1 MHDGKSFGKIKVV
14 KNNTS
19 AIDDFVAWISS
30 LEGKK
35 LLFRGHAD
43 STWKVEASGYRR
55 LGQNATPA
63 TFHNSTKRLIDNAR
77 LRGLDKKDGM
87 QMPDLELLAELQHY
101 GAATCLIDFTEN
113 PYTALWF
120 ACHEHQDRD
129 GAVVA
134 MASDDSEKF
143 SEITGENKG
152 EKITKFLQQEKIWKW
167 TPPHAQNN
175 RIVAQSSIF
184 LFGPSRISAKLYEKK
199 IIKNSDKKNIMA
211 YLRDKLS
218 ITEQRLFSDFA
229 GFAMANAH
237 NKEYTEYGADDYFS
251 LGLTHHQRGE
261 YKEAI
266 EYYDQA
272 IEINNQHA
280 KAYNN
285 RGIIKAELGKHKEAI
300 QDYDKAI
307 KISPLALP
315 YNNRGL
321 AKLKL
326 GKCKEAIQDYDKAI
340 EINPQYAE
348 AYFNRGIAK
357 VASGSQKE
365 AIKDYNKAIE
375 INPQFAEAY
384 FNRGTEKAEL
394 GNHEEAIKDYNKA
407 IEINPQFALAY
418 NNRGNAKAE
427 LDNHTEAIKD
437 YGKAIEINPQDAKA
451 YYNRGIAQSALGNHK
466 EAIKDFDQAIATNPK
481 LAKAYNNRGS
491 AQLALGNLKEAIAD
505 YSQAIAT
512 NPKLADAYNNRGVVK
527 QHTGDQAGAGEDFA
541 MDAKLTNSQ
550 NGNNNPPSTPTK

>member
-55 LGQNATPA
+55 LGKNATPA

-87 QMPDLELLAELQHY
+87 KMPDLELLAELQHY

-143 SEITGENKG
+143 SEITGDNKG

-184 LFGPSRISAKLYEKK
+184 LFGPSRISAKLYKK
-199 IIKNSDKKNIMA
+199 EIIKKSDKKDIIA
-211 YLRDKLS
+211 YLRDKFS

-237 NKEYTEYGADDYFS
+237 NKEYTNYSAGDYFS
-251 LGLTHHQRGE
+251 LGVTHHQRGE

-266 EYYDQA
+266 EYYGQAIAINPKLATAYNNRGDAKNNLSNYKEAIADFDKA
-272 IEINNQHA
+272 IEINPQHA

-285 RGIIKAELGKHKEAI
+285 RGIVKAKLGNHKEAI
-300 QDYDKAI
+300 QDFDKAI
-307 KISPLALP
+307 EASPQLAGA
-315 YNNRGL
+315 YYNRGI
-321 AKLKL
+321 AKAEL
-326 GKCKEAIQDYDKAI
+326 GSHKEAIQDFDKAI
-340 EINPQYAE
+340 EINPQYAK
-348 AYFNRGIAK
+348 AFNNRGNVKAD
-357 VASGSQKE
+357 SGNPKE
-365 AIKDYNKAIE
+365 AIQDFDKAIE
-375 INPQFAEAY
+375 INPQYAKTF
-384 FNRGTEKAEL
+384 
-394 GNHEEAIKDYNKA
+394 
-407 IEINPQFALAY
+407 
-418 NNRGNAKAE
+418 NNRG
-427 LDNHTEAIKD
+427 I
-437 YGKAIEINPQDAKA
+437 
-451 YYNRGIAQSALGNHK
+451 
-466 EAIKDFDQAIATNPK
+466 
-481 LAKAYNNRGS
+481 
-491 AQLALGNLKEAIAD
+491 
-505 YSQAIAT
+505 
-512 NPKLADAYNNRGVVK
+512 VK
-527 QHTGDQAGAGEDFA
+527 QRIGDQAGAKEDFA
-541 MDAKLTNSQ
+541 TSAKLKKLQ
-550 NGNNNPPSTPTK
+550 NGNNNPPSTPAK

>member
-43 STWKVEASGYRR
+43 STWEVDASGYRR

-143 SEITGENKG
+143 SEITGDNKG

-251 LGLTHHQRGE
+251 LGVTHHQREE
-261 YKEAI
+261 YKKAI
-266 EYYDQA
+266 EYYDQVVA
-272 IEINNQHA
+272 INPKLAE
-280 KAYNN
+280 AYNN
-285 RGIIKAELGKHKEAI
+285 RGLAQAELGNHKEAI
-300 QDYDKAI
+300 QDSDKAI
-307 KISPLALP
+307 EINPQDADAF
-315 YNNRGL
+315 NNRGIAK
-321 AKLKL
+321 AKL
-326 GKCKEAIQDYDKAI
+326 GNHTEAIQDFDKAIEKNPQLAEAYFNCGNVKAILGKYTDAIQNFDKAI
-340 EINPQYAE
+340 EINPQYAKS
-348 AYFNRGIAK
+348 YFNLGNAK
-357 VASGSQKE
+357 AGLGNHKE
-365 AIKDYNKAIE
+365 AIKDYDKAIE
-375 INPQFAEAY
+375 ISPQNADAF
-384 FNRGTEKAEL
+384 
-394 GNHEEAIKDYNKA
+394 
-407 IEINPQFALAY
+407 
-418 NNRGNAKAE
+418 NNRGVAK
-427 LDNHTEAIKD
+427 TE
-437 YGKAIEINPQDAKA
+437 
-451 YYNRGIAQSALGNHK
+451 LGNHK
-466 EAIKDFDQAIATNPK
+466 EAIKDFDQTIAINPQD
-481 LAKAYNNRGS
+481 AAAYHIRG
-491 AQLALGNLKEAIAD
+491 L
-505 YSQAIAT
+505 
-512 NPKLADAYNNRGVVK
+512 VK
-527 QHTGDQAGAGEDFA
+527 QRIGDQAGAEEDFA
-541 MDAKLTNSQ
+541 MSAKLTKSQ
-550 NGNNNPPSTPTK
+550 NGNNNPPSTPAE